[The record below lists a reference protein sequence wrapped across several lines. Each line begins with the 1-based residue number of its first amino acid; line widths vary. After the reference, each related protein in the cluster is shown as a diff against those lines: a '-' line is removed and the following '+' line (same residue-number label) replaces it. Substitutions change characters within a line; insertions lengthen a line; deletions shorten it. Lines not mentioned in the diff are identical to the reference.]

1 MAKFGLFYISRPG
14 NPAFDE
20 SAVPGNTKRTLSVLW
35 PFIKKNANRLGKK
48 IIYLILKD
56 SKSKSRLRKLTSKYF
71 DCLRIFKE
79 RYF

>member
-1 MAKFGLFYISRPG
+1 MAQFGLFYISRPG

-20 SAVPGNTKRTLSVLW
+20 SAVH
-35 PFIKKNANRLGKK
+35 KKNASRLGKK
-48 IIYLILKD
+48 IINLILKD

-71 DCLRIFKE
+71 DCLRISKE